1 MYRRS
6 WGDHGAI
13 MGRSWG
19 ASAPWSELLP
29 LFKKTD
35 CHERFN
41 YKTLRLSWNCQPIV
55 NRLSCIPCGLSSLG
69 ASFSRF
75 LIQIRPFFA
84 FLLSIPTMSPH
95 GADAPHDR
103 PMIAPW
109 SPVHLQVATVK
120 NAKKIC
126 TCKIFSIFRKS
137 RKMCKKWWKMTIFSN
152 FFLNK
157 SMFSKVVF

>member
-1 MYRRS
+1 M
-6 WGDHGAI
+6 AI
-13 MGRSWG
+13 GFFKK
-19 ASAPWSELLP
+19 ELILIFILP

-84 FLLSIPTMSPH
+84 FLLSNPTMSPH
-95 GADAPHDR
+95 GADAPHDRPMIAPWSPHDR

-126 TCKIFSIFRKS
+126 TCKNFSIFRKS
-137 RKMCKKWWKMTIFSN
+137 RKMCKKWWKMSIFSS

-157 SMFSKVVF
+157 NMFSKVVF